1 MNALTESAHHIAV
14 DNAEVHRRL
23 SPRHPVFGSSGDAT
37 AGSGSRAASSARVAP
52 PSRSGSHLRL
62 VDGGSPSTPLRSGA
76 LAFGPAAG
84 RRSSAAPLRSVG
96 TSIGAITTTPSG
108 VRRPR
113 AAEVGPAAAALPLRH
128 QPSAIALGVSALD
141 IDEVKYWLRRAAA
154 LSLLVILA
162 YGLASAAVRS
172 LGSASASA
180 GDTAG
185 VSYVVR
191 PGDTAWSIVQDYGYE
206 GDVRDGAQRLLGANG
221 GAELRAGDSIV
232 VPYELLAR

>member
-37 AGSGSRAASSARVAP
+37 AGSRSRATSSARVAP
-52 PSRSGSHLRL
+52 PSRLGSHLRL

-180 GDTAG
+180 ADTAG

>member
-37 AGSGSRAASSARVAP
+37 AGSRSRAASSARVAP

-84 RRSSAAPLRSVG
+84 LRSSAAPLRSVG

-128 QPSAIALGVSALD
+128 QPSAITLGVSALD

-180 GDTAG
+180 ADTAG

>member
-1 MNALTESAHHIAV
+1 M
-14 DNAEVHRRL
+14 
-23 SPRHPVFGSSGDAT
+23 
-37 AGSGSRAASSARVAP
+37 
-52 PSRSGSHLRL
+52 
-62 VDGGSPSTPLRSGA
+62 
-76 LAFGPAAG
+76 
-84 RRSSAAPLRSVG
+84 G